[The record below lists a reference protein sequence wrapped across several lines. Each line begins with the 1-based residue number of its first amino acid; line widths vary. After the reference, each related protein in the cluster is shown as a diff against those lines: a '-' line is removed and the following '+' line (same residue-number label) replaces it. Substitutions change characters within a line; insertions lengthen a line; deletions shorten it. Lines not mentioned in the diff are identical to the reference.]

1 MYVPRKSKRVSL
13 EVEPEIDARNE
24 DDFRSL
30 LCADVENICD
40 RQHHKLVRYLES
52 CLTRQER
59 MIQQYLRTNS
69 FDTSDTNSPISPMA
83 DLKRQATVSWNVES
97 ITPLDK
103 RKNFAFQRFRAES
116 TDTYETCDTT
126 TSTNTEGGFNQHGLR
141 VPAARVS
148 AKIANSYFRREEKK
162 KAQSR
167 KLAEKEILIRSGTS
181 QHVESERHS
190 RFCCFPDIVGNKVFE
205 SFACL
210 LIISDAIIMGV
221 EVELS
226 THEENDLDVF
236 LYIRAAY
243 AAMFTVELLL
253 RLCQKRC
260 AYFTEDGGWN
270 NFDAAVTT
278 VGLVEVILE
287 ETTRSSLFAS
297 QVRTV
302 RIVRIVRIFRMFRI
316 LRFFRSLRVLM
327 YSIVCTMQSLAWTMF
342 LLLVI
347 MYLFAIVFTSA
358 ATSNREIE
366 DLQFWFGD
374 VVTSILTL
382 FKSATGGVSW
392 QEVVVPLESAMWLW
406 VALFIVYIAF
416 VQLTVMNV
424 VTSVFCQ
431 NAIEGAQ
438 IDKDLMVATVQSS
451 KEESVKQLRE
461 IFENMVLDKDG
472 LLTLV
477 DLERAIEDDQVQ
489 AFFTTLD
496 LTVSEAWDLFKL
508 LDADES
514 GGVSIEEFVNGCL
527 RLKGTARAMDIAMMI
542 YENRWVISKLDPL
555 IKEAKRKGRQRLRHT
570 SSFEDRPDMGPD
582 VGILDDI
589 LSVHSETELDHVNE
603 GSSVRVCCD
612 DALELDE
619 LHQRRSMRFQAFLSS
634 GCHV

>member
-1 MYVPRKSKRVSL
+1 
-13 EVEPEIDARNE
+13 
-24 DDFRSL
+24 
-30 LCADVENICD
+30 
-40 RQHHKLVRYLES
+40 
-52 CLTRQER
+52 
-59 MIQQYLRTNS
+59 
-69 FDTSDTNSPISPMA
+69 
-83 DLKRQATVSWNVES
+83 
-97 ITPLDK
+97 
-103 RKNFAFQRFRAES
+103 
-116 TDTYETCDTT
+116 
-126 TSTNTEGGFNQHGLR
+126 
-141 VPAARVS
+141 
-148 AKIANSYFRREEKK
+148 
-162 KAQSR
+162 
-167 KLAEKEILIRSGTS
+167 
-181 QHVESERHS
+181 
-190 RFCCFPDIVGNKVFE
+190 
-205 SFACL
+205 
-210 LIISDAIIMGV
+210 
-221 EVELS
+221 
-226 THEENDLDVF
+226 
-236 LYIRAAY
+236 
-243 AAMFTVELLL
+243 
-253 RLCQKRC
+253 
-260 AYFTEDGGWN
+260 
-270 NFDAAVTT
+270 
-278 VGLVEVILE
+278 
-287 ETTRSSLFAS
+287 
-297 QVRTV
+297 
-302 RIVRIVRIFRMFRI
+302 MFRI

-438 IDKDLMVATVQSS
+438 IDKDLMVATMQSS
-451 KEESVKQLRE
+451 KEESVKQLQE

-489 AFFTTLD
+489 AFFATLD

-570 SSFEDRPDMGPD
+570 SSFEDGPDMGPD

-603 GSSVRVCCD
+603 GSSVRVGCD